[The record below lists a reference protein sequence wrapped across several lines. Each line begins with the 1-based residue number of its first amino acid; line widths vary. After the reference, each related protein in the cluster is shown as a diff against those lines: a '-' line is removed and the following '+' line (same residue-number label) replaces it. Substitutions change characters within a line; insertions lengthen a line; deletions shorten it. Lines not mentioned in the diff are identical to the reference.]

1 VLSGELIDVVVWL
14 FIIELLSFAVL
25 PFVTLSFCTESESHK
40 HLSEGLKY
48 STTDPS
54 QSRVVVAALQSRY
67 SNDFGYGASKVLG
80 ILIFG
85 LFTWLPAALGIV
97 EVSRNW
103 VTLCFLGILVSGAY
117 RWMNSSREKL
127 ALLKKLLWKNL
138 FLVEGLF
145 LSLTCFFLLIRF
157 LNPEIFWGEKP
168 MDSTFLHFFTR
179 NESIPPQDPWG
190 AGHTMS
196 YYYLGIYFLGV
207 MLKLSGI
214 PVSIGYNLAI
224 ATLAGLI
231 GTALYSLFMQLTSNR
246 ATALLGAIGIV
257 LASDPE
263 VLRLTIFEGK
273 TPNFDTFWASTRV
286 LTSPHFYEYTSW
298 SLLFADLHAHV
309 ISIPFTVVLLT
320 LSVVVCKGSTVRY
333 TKSGLGVRILLG
345 AVLGAI
351 YAVNTWDVLT
361 FGAVAGLLVF
371 FTPCRPFWDPPT
383 RPDGSIRLAERVFAL
398 GFARVIALAWDGL
411 VIGTTALL
419 IAVPYSLES
428 GAKNRIHKGWATVG
442 EFNEV
447 GQIILMIG
455 YWFALIILAAVIMA
469 SIAEQPLRKLISRL
483 VVGLLFTGFLFLLPL
498 FNPTTQV
505 SEHPWAVIALGA
517 LFAGLFFALVIVKS
531 RRFGEQDVPVCLI
544 GISAAVLIVLLEEFF
559 LIDRMNSI
567 FKGYMAVWMLFAIVA
582 VYLTHRLFKTLS
594 IAGDRKA
601 VLIASLPVA
610 VLFVASSIG
619 TALNCLAVVDLQRV
633 PVRTRTL
640 DGAAY
645 LDAISSGD
653 ALAISWL
660 NHFVRKTPTIV
671 EAWGPSYREY
681 SRISMHTGLPALVG
695 WEHHV
700 QQRGLPHYD
709 FEERRDA
716 VRSIYTST
724 DLLLT
729 KMLLLKYRVEFV
741 VVGDIERKSYGSKGL
756 QKFFD
761 HPELFRPVISSGGTT
776 LFVPYYSEFFQKLTS
791 STR

>member
-1 VLSGELIDVVVWL
+1 VLTSELIDVLVWIT
-14 FIIELLSFAVL
+14 IIELLSFAVL
-25 PFVTLSFCTESESHK
+25 PFVVQSFHTESE
-40 HLSEGLKY
+40 
-48 STTDPS
+48 
-54 QSRVVVAALQSRY
+54 LQSRCA
-67 SNDFGYGASKVLG
+67 NDFGYGASKVLG
-80 ILIFG
+80 ILTFG
-85 LFTWLPAALGIV
+85 LLTWLPAALGIV

-103 VTLCFLGILVSGAY
+103 ATICFLVILTTGVY
-117 RWMNSSREKL
+117 RWMNSTSEETASLQGVLR
-127 ALLKKLLWKNL
+127 KNFL
-138 FLVEGLF
+138 FVEGLF
-145 LSLTCFFLLIRF
+145 LSLTLFFLLIRY

-196 YYYLGIYFLGV
+196 YYYLGIYFLAV
-207 MLKLSGI
+207 ILKLSGI

-231 GTALYSLFMQLTSNR
+231 GTALYSLFVQLTSNR
-246 ATALLGAIGIV
+246 ATALLGAIAIV

-263 VLRLTIFEGK
+263 VLRLTAFEGRA
-273 TPNFDTFWASTRV
+273 PNFDTFWASTRV

-320 LSVVVCKGSTVRY
+320 LSVVVCKGSAVRY
-333 TKSGLGVRILLG
+333 TKSGLGVRLLLG
-345 AVLGAI
+345 ATLGSI

-371 FTPCRPFWDPPT
+371 FTPYGPFWRPPT
-383 RPDGSIRLAERVFAL
+383 RADGSTSMAERVFAF
-398 GFARVIALAWDGL
+398 GFARLIALVWDGL
-411 VIGTTALL
+411 VIGFSALL
-419 IAVPYSLES
+419 VAIPYSLES
-428 GAKNRIHKGWATVG
+428 GAKNRIHKGWATAG

-447 GQIILMIG
+447 GQVILMIG
-455 YWFALIILAAVIMA
+455 YWFGLIVVATLVMVA
-469 SIAEQPLRKLISRL
+469 IAEQPLRRLIGRL
-483 VVGLLFTGFLFLLPL
+483 VVSFLFAGSLLLLP
-498 FNPTTQV
+498 FWNPTTQV
-505 SEHPWAVIALGA
+505 SDQPWGVMVLGA
-517 LFAGLFFALVIVKS
+517 LFAGLFFALITIRSK
-531 RRFGEQDVPVCLI
+531 RHGEQDLPVCII
-544 GISAAVLIVLLEEFF
+544 GISGAILIILLEQFF

-582 VYLTHRLFKTLS
+582 IYFIHRLFQYLART
-594 IAGDRKA
+594 GDRKGM
-601 VLIASLPVA
+601 LIASLPV
-610 VLFVASSIG
+610 VLLFIASSIG

-645 LDAISSGD
+645 LDGISSGD

-660 NHFVRKTPTIV
+660 NHFVRRTPTIL

-681 SRISMHTGLPALVG
+681 SRISMHTGLPALIG

-700 QQRGLPHYD
+700 QQRGLSHSE

-716 VRSIYTST
+716 ATSIYTSS

-741 VVGDIERKSYGSKGL
+741 IVGEIERKSYGSKGL
-756 QKFFD
+756 QKFYD
-761 HPELFRPVISSGGTT
+761 HPELFRPVINSSGTT
-776 LFVPYYSEFFQKLTS
+776 VFVTHFSESFQRLNS
-791 STR
+791 STRGI